1 MTILRIIF
9 ANKDPLL
16 VYHMMCGGGDSIPY
30 KTANEFLE
38 YLDVYEA
45 IKEQG
50 DLEQKQEYERK
61 RQEQEAQR
69 KQR

>member
-16 VYHMMCGGGDSIPY
+16 MYHMLTGGGEFIPY
-30 KTANEFLE
+30 KTADEFLE

-45 IKEQG
+45 IKDQG
-50 DLEQKQEYERK
+50 ALEQKQEHEKQMR
-61 RQEQEAQR
+61 EQEAKR
-69 KQR
+69 GNR